1 MSSLPDAFLCYL
13 SPSALTNLTAQ
24 AALDFTKKLNKQCYN
39 ASAGQTVAAPTPDDV
54 QVAMSLVSKI
64 SNFSSDAISNLG
76 QSAVGLSAGQIDKIS
91 DSDLKSSVST
101 LASVSGWNAAQTK
114 SIMAKLLNTDFQIQN
129 LSTLGSLVTGLPSS
143 KLQSLS
149 PTIVLSAIKDDKFVS
164 QLSSAPPTLQ
174 NMFVTQ
180 IVAANSTPSTVVKN
194 IPASLASFVPKSL
207 LLFSSD
213 KPSLQDVN
221 GKSWSP
227 DQASMFFDDIAAT
240 ATDYTQMSSSV
251 LQGFTCGT
259 PNRLNSSQIKSLG
272 KAMRTQNAALT
283 QDQLTCLSRQIT
295 KDGYPTD
302 LTSYPQEVFLFLNSS
317 AVNGTCTDF
326 FTNVGK
332 AKLSILPQG
341 SSLRTSLLTN
351 ALSCMN
357 ISAGSSLTD
366 SNIQVL
372 GQLSCDLSP
381 SYIANSS
388 FSIVNQ
394 LSQCQSYT
402 TQQQTSILTL
412 LSQPSSTFGNSS
424 TWTTTTLNSFGG
436 ISAFLTKDFL
446 TGVPEVSFNSWMKAS
461 IQSSS
466 LTRSQFANIVSNRIN
481 TKARRATGCNVGAIT
496 ADNVN
501 DNLLPVKYTAAQLD
515 ACLDNTTLVNY
526 LSALSSKAFTTDQ
539 LTVLKTRLDA
549 LYPSGY
555 PDSILSSLGAIT
567 TVCADADVN
576 KWNISSVDT
585 LSSLLTAG
593 PSTTLATSI
602 ITRYT
607 NLGNALTAAVINVI
621 GSQYICVLSSAQ
633 LNSITSSAIS
643 DAKALDVSACSQT
656 VKDALYTKA
665 KAAYQAQI
673 GQVSTYF
680 NLIKPYLGGA
690 PAADLKSL
698 AAMGPNMDIG
708 TFVKLNPS
716 AVLSLTV
723 SDVKSLLG
731 TNTVD
736 LKTQL
741 TNSVVSNWIAIQKQS
756 DLDTLGLGITGGIRD
771 TVTTKPPGSGSPVS
785 AHAHGL
791 SILFVI
797 FGLFLLS

>member
-1 MSSLPDAFLCYL
+1 
-13 SPSALTNLTAQ
+13 
-24 AALDFTKKLNKQCYN
+24 
-39 ASAGQTVAAPTPDDV
+39 
-54 QVAMSLVSKI
+54 
-64 SNFSSDAISNLG
+64 
-76 QSAVGLSAGQIDKIS
+76 
-91 DSDLKSSVST
+91 
-101 LASVSGWNAAQTK
+101 
-114 SIMAKLLNTDFQIQN
+114 
-129 LSTLGSLVTGLPSS
+129 
-143 KLQSLS
+143 
-149 PTIVLSAIKDDKFVS
+149 
-164 QLSSAPPTLQ
+164 
-174 NMFVTQ
+174 MFVTQ

-194 IPASLASFVPKSL
+194 IPASLASFIPKSL

-259 PNRLNSSQIKSLG
+259 PNKLNSSQIKSLG

-302 LTSYPQEVFLFLNSS
+302 LTSYPQEVFLFLNSTTYS
-317 AVNGTCTDF
+317 LNGTCTDF

-381 SYIANSS
+381 SYIANSP

-412 LSQPSSTFGNSS
+412 LSQPSSTFGAPS
-424 TWTTTTLNSFGG
+424 TWTTDTLNSLGG

-446 TGVPEVSFNSWMKAS
+446 PSIPTVSFNSWMKAS

-466 LTRSQFANIVSNRIN
+466 LTRSQFANIVLIILSTR
-481 TKARRATGCNVGAIT
+481 ARRATGCTAGAIT
-496 ADNVN
+496 ADKVN
-501 DNLLPVKYTAAQLD
+501 DNLLPLNYPAAQLD

-526 LSALSSKAFTTDQ
+526 LSVLSSKAFTTDQ

-576 KWNISSVDT
+576 KWNIGSVDT

-607 NLGNALTAAVINVI
+607 NLGNPLTAAVINVI

-633 LNSITSSAIS
+633 LNTITSSAIS

-741 TNSVVSNWIAIQKQS
+741 TNSVVSNWIAIQKQT

-771 TVTTKPPGSGSPVS
+771 TITTATPQSSSVS
-785 AHAHGL
+785 IHTHGF
-791 SILFVI
+791 SILLAVI
-797 FGLFLLS
+797 GIFLLS